1 MARIAPP
8 RDGEPIRLFWT
19 ALDNVSGARTKGSEP
34 RYRVRLD
41 AEPDPKIGK
50 RRQVWSTH
58 DTLTE
63 ARAHVAAHRADRKR
77 GVLVVVSKLTVA
89 QLLDGWLLS
98 ARHLKPSTRHGYQVH
113 LKPVRD
119 RLGTIEVQRL
129 TKASVDELVEH
140 MLRTGGRKGEGRAP
154 STVRQTLV
162 ILEQAMDDAERQG
175 MVVRNVV
182 RLVAKPRQVRQEMKT
197 WTAEQLTT
205 FLDAARGDRFAA
217 LWRVA
222 AFGLRRSEVAG
233 LRWQDVDV
241 EAECARVVQTRVT
254 VDGKTVVTGE
264 PKTASGR
271 RTIALDVRTVEELC
285 RLRRLQARERL
296 AAGDC
301 YTDTGL
307 IAVDE
312 LGRPIRPELFGT
324 RFAKITKAARLP
336 PIRLHDLR
344 HTAASLLHESGEVSL
359 RTLAAVLGH
368 ADASFTLRTYAHSCD
383 ESMRTATA
391 VLASLFETRAVG
403 SVC

>member
-19 ALDNVSGARTKGSEP
+19 ALDNISGARTKGSEP

-41 AEPDPKIGK
+41 AEPDPKTGK

-58 DTLTE
+58 DTLTG
-63 ARAHVAAHRADRKR
+63 ARAHVAADRKR
-77 GVLVVVSKLTVA
+77 GVLVVVSRLTVA

-129 TKASVDELVEH
+129 TKASVEEFVEH

-264 PKTASGR
+264 PAGMLPDFGGPEIRDFKSLAESWRRARGLGKPMFNLPLPFKASR
-271 RTIALDVRTVEELC
+271 
-285 RLRRLQARERL
+285 QF
-296 AAGDC
+296 AAGHLLCPDHR
-301 YTDTGL
+301 DG
-307 IAVDE
+307 
-312 LGRPIRPELFGT
+312 
-324 RFAKITKAARLP
+324 KIT
-336 PIRLHDLR
+336 
-344 HTAASLLHESGEVSL
+344 
-359 RTLAAVLGH
+359 
-368 ADASFTLRTYAHSCD
+368 
-383 ESMRTATA
+383 
-391 VLASLFETRAVG
+391 FEQYLDRK
-403 SVC
+403 SI